1 MLEKTVD
8 MLARPV
14 MSRDYLMWKPT
25 GGAGEDLRLPD
36 QRQRTLPLTAAG
48 LLAQVPR
55 GDVRGPQR
63 VLYTLPILPCW
74 GTLNLG
80 HQGLF

>member
-36 QRQRTLPLTAAG
+36 QRQRT
-48 LLAQVPR
+48 
-55 GDVRGPQR
+55 
-63 VLYTLPILPCW
+63 
-74 GTLNLG
+74 
-80 HQGLF
+80 